1 LGMADVFVSNRISQ
15 PVYLSLFT
23 LYAID
28 IMFHNYSEFSTLGGL
43 IAFVIFLIAYLLQ
56 FKKNF
61 QKLFILIVPLT
72 LLSLAI
78 FIAPSTMTVAFLYF
92 SINISLIILTKKNFS
107 YFFRPTLI
115 AIYLFAGLNK
125 MSPAFIS
132 GGILKIYLPDVL
144 ESFAKP
150 LAFLALFTELTI
162 ALLLF
167 LNWKGARWL
176 VLFFHL
182 GIQFFIPIDILHFY
196 SLFLY
201 GSAMTLSAFLLFDKS
216 RA

>member
-1 LGMADVFVSNRISQ
+1 
-15 PVYLSLFT
+15 
-23 LYAID
+23 
-28 IMFHNYSEFSTLGGL
+28 MFHGYSENSRLGGL
-43 IAFVIFLIAYLLQ
+43 VALFVFLLTHLFQLRNYFQRTVIFLA
-56 FKKNF
+56 
-61 QKLFILIVPLT
+61 PLT
-72 LLSLAI
+72 FLSLAI
-78 FIAPSTMTVAFLYF
+78 FVAPSTMTVAFLYF
-92 SINISLIILTKKNFS
+92 SINICLLNITKKSFS

-167 LNWKGARWL
+167 LNRKGARWL

-182 GIQFFIPIDILHFY
+182 GIQFFIPTDILHFY